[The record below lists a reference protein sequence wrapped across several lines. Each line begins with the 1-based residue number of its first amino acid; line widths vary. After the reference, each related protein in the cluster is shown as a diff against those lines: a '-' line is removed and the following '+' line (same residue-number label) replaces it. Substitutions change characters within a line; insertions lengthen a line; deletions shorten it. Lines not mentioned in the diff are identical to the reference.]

1 MSRRK
6 VAYYYDSDVGA
17 YTYGLGHL
25 MKPHRMRITH
35 ELATAYGMLDKMHVL
50 RPKRASARDMTA
62 FHTDEYIHFLENV
75 TPETVEKMSYQRS
88 RFLVGDDN
96 PPFEGVFEFC
106 SISAGG
112 SICAAQR
119 LACGAADIAINWAGG
134 LHHAKKREA
143 AGFCYIND
151 IVLGILEM
159 LRTYPRVLYIDID
172 CHHGDGVEE
181 AFYTTDRVMTC
192 SFHKFG
198 EFFPGTGT
206 QEDTGS
212 GKGKGY
218 SVNVPL
224 KDGITDEAFKS
235 VFDPVIARIL
245 DVFRPSAVVLQCGAD
260 SLAGDKLGCLNLS
273 MQGHAHCVQF
283 LRDSNVPLILL
294 GGGGYTV
301 KNVAKT
307 WTYETACA
315 LGIENDIDLN
325 LPWSQYFEWFGPTYR
340 LEVPENNMEDM
351 NVKDGSLNQI
361 REAALEQLQQ
371 LKGPPS
377 VQMHD
382 VPRESI
388 GEHLGFGKDGDEGR
402 DELDDRLAQ
411 HARYL
416 YNLQDSESTVDSEEF
431 DSSDSGASTSTA
443 NHWRR
448 TPYRSSSVSRINKQ
462 HSNFPYTSAIE
473 RKRMSI
479 VTGKYYEIPIQEH
492 GFGHYDFGAVPT
504 KGSIKRRF
512 FQNTAWEEIGIII
525 DAQINSRTEVL
536 HGYARESN
544 GTYYDLAGV
553 MEQGG
558 TGTLESG
565 YGDDDIAEEV
575 YDDDDEVAMSVDS

>member
-1 MSRRK
+1 MALIL
-6 VAYYYDSDVGA
+6 VDGQQF
-17 YTYGLGHL
+17 
-25 MKPHRMRITH
+25 M
-35 ELATAYGMLDKMHVL
+35 
-50 RPKRASARDMTA
+50 A
-62 FHTDEYIHFLENV
+62 FT
-75 TPETVEKMSYQRS
+75 
-88 RFLVGDDN
+88 G
-96 PPFEGVFEFC
+96 
-106 SISAGG
+106 
-112 SICAAQR
+112 AAQR

-151 IVLGILEM
+151 IVLGILEL

-351 NVKDGSLNQI
+351 NVKDGSLDQI
-361 REAALEQLQQ
+361 R
-371 LKGPPS
+371 
-377 VQMHD
+377 
-382 VPRESI
+382 
-388 GEHLGFGKDGDEGR
+388 
-402 DELDDRLAQ
+402 
-411 HARYL
+411 
-416 YNLQDSESTVDSEEF
+416 
-431 DSSDSGASTSTA
+431 
-443 NHWRR
+443 
-448 TPYRSSSVSRINKQ
+448 
-462 HSNFPYTSAIE
+462 
-473 RKRMSI
+473 
-479 VTGKYYEIPIQEH
+479 
-492 GFGHYDFGAVPT
+492 
-504 KGSIKRRF
+504 
-512 FQNTAWEEIGIII
+512 
-525 DAQINSRTEVL
+525 
-536 HGYARESN
+536 
-544 GTYYDLAGV
+544 
-553 MEQGG
+553 
-558 TGTLESG
+558 
-565 YGDDDIAEEV
+565 
-575 YDDDDEVAMSVDS
+575 